1 MKYWMSLLLLF
12 FTCIPAHASEFRW
25 MDTHGEL
32 HALADLKGEP
42 VVLHVWAS
50 WCPPCQSEL
59 PGFADWADQHPEDN
73 IIPVS
78 LDNTIEEVSTYLTT
92 KEINIPALLSDTDQA
107 QQLGIRGLPT
117 TLLIAADGSIS
128 QHHIGSRDWSDTTF
142 TKLLS
147 DELLP

>member
-1 MKYWMSLLLLF
+1 MKYWIIVLLLC
-12 FTCIPAHASEFRW
+12 FTCLPAYASEFKW
-25 MDTHGEL
+25 IDTHGEM

-50 WCPPCQSEL
+50 WCPPCRSEL
-59 PGFADWADQHPEDN
+59 PGFAAWLNRYPDIN
-73 IIPVS
+73 IIPIS
-78 LDNTIEEVSTYLTT
+78 LDNTIEEVSSFLSS
-92 KEINIPALLSDTDQA
+92 KNIEIPALLSDTDQA

-128 QHHIGSRDWSDTTF
+128 QHHIGSHNWDDTAF
-142 TKLLS
+142 TKQLS